1 MNIQLYSNRATE
13 INLIDKNEIDGFD
26 EIEEFGFMYEPRFS
40 EEPSKKFDVFFG
52 LRLKI
57 KNSHLL
63 LLEYESTFKLDDV
76 VDEGFIDSHFP
87 HVNAP
92 AIAFPYMRAFVS
104 TLLLNAGYDPIML
117 PSVNFSAM
125 HKEKEAQKRNA

>member
-1 MNIQLYSNRATE
+1 MNIQLYTNKAKE
-13 INLIDKNEIDGFD
+13 INLLDKDQVEGFD
-26 EIEEFGFMYEPRFS
+26 EIDEFGFHYEPNFS
-40 EEPSKKFDVFFG
+40 EQTSDKFNIFFA
-52 LRLKI
+52 LRLKV

-63 LLEYESTFKLDDV
+63 LLEYESTFKLDRELD
-76 VDEGFIDSHFP
+76 DEFIQSHFP

-125 HKEKEAQKRNA
+125 YKDMQEKVN

>member
-1 MNIQLYSNRATE
+1 MNIQLHINKAKE
-13 INLIDKNEIDGFD
+13 INLIDKDQVEDFDQID
-26 EIEEFGFMYEPRFS
+26 EFGFHYEPKFS
-40 EEPSKKFDVFFG
+40 DKPSDKFDIFFA

-63 LLEYESTFKLDDV
+63 LLEYESTFKLDDKFD
-76 VDEGFIDSHFP
+76 DEFVNSHFP

-104 TLLLNAGYDPIML
+104 TLLLNAGYEPIML

-125 HKEKEAQKRNA
+125 YKDMQEKDS